1 MVKAQARRTAEPG
14 GGFQRNRSFQGFFLL
29 VEMIYLYIYIYILC
43 IYIYVFFMYIYLFF
57 MYIYIYIFNVYIYI
71 YYVYTYIGIALY
83 YAYGPFGTFKFP
95 SSNFFGVIQ
104 TRVRRIQ
111 ELEEQNALL
120 QRSFEGRVR
129 SSKLRD
135 KHRQQD
141 GFLMGATLY
150 AS

>member
-1 MVKAQARRTAEPG
+1 M
-14 GGFQRNRSFQGFFLL
+14 NI
-29 VEMIYLYIYIYILC
+29 IYIINIYYIYIYNAV
-43 IYIYVFFMYIYLFF
+43 YV
-57 MYIYIYIFNVYIYI
+57 
-71 YYVYTYIGIALY
+71 YIGIALY

-95 SSNFFGVIQ
+95 SSKFFGAIQ
-104 TRVRRIQ
+104 TRLRRIQ

-141 GFLMGATLY
+141 VFFFLGDPICFMTHDFLCFLHIRNKLFEWLFILLCCVFGGPN
-150 AS
+150 